1 MSSIRFLLLSTLIS
15 MGVMSC
21 SGAEPTVRIVP
32 TASPTA
38 TPIITQVVATVV
50 PTATE
55 TLPTPTSTPEPTATS
70 TPEPTATARPTAT
83 PTATATPEPVL
94 GSRNNPVPIGVSV
107 EIQTGVP
114 TEHWELTI
122 LETTPDA
129 WEVIIAENQF
139 NDPPQEGHQFY
150 MVRVRA
156 KYLGPDSTMML
167 GNLDMKTL
175 GDSSVVYSGFD
186 TYCGVIPDELDE
198 FTELFTGGQL
208 EGNDCW

>member
-1 MSSIRFLLLSTLIS
+1 M
-15 MGVMSC
+15 
-21 SGAEPTVRIVP
+21 
-32 TASPTA
+32 
-38 TPIITQVVATVV
+38 
-50 PTATE
+50 
-55 TLPTPTSTPEPTATS
+55 
-70 TPEPTATARPTAT
+70 
-83 PTATATPEPVL
+83 
-94 GSRNNPVPIGVSV
+94 

-114 TEHWELTI
+114 TEHWELTV

-208 EGNDCW
+208 EGNDCWQISSADVDSLVMFAELGLINRTRVWFSLR